1 MADEELLRAE
11 GGEIEQN
18 PKPAGGWGLV
28 PDPLALLS
36 AFVCAAGQPQ
46 KRKKRVLRAAAGPA
60 PAPAPQAAG
69 QHAAAAAASRQPAAT
84 TRECDTSL
92 KNSKS
97 AIKLLQVVLASA
109 LIAKTRVFASK
120 HAQRRHPPQ

>member
-11 GGEIEQN
+11 GEREQN

-36 AFVCAAGQPQ
+36 AVVCAVGQPK
-46 KRKKRVLRAAAGPA
+46 KRKKRVLRAAAG

-69 QHAAAAAASRQPAAT
+69 QHAAAAAASRQPASDY
-84 TRECDTSL
+84 EG
-92 KNSKS
+92 
-97 AIKLLQVVLASA
+97 V
-109 LIAKTRVFASK
+109 
-120 HAQRRHPPQ
+120 

>member
-11 GGEIEQN
+11 GEREQN

-60 PAPAPQAAG
+60 PAPQAAG

-97 AIKLLQVVLASA
+97 AIKLLQVVLKAGAAPQAEKIWWPASS
-109 LIAKTRVFASK
+109 RS
-120 HAQRRHPPQ
+120 

>member
-11 GGEIEQN
+11 GERESTREQN

-69 QHAAAAAASRQPAAT
+69 QHAAAAAASRQPASDY
-84 TRECDTSL
+84 EG
-92 KNSKS
+92 
-97 AIKLLQVVLASA
+97 V
-109 LIAKTRVFASK
+109 
-120 HAQRRHPPQ
+120 

>member
-11 GGEIEQN
+11 GEREQN

-46 KRKKRVLRAAAGPA
+46 KRKKRVLREYSGRSPAGRR
-60 PAPAPQAAG
+60 PQAAA
-69 QHAAAAAASRQPAAT
+69 QAPAARST
-84 TRECDTSL
+84 QWGAATRRGCGTSL
-92 KNSKS
+92 KNNKS
-97 AIKLLQVVLASA
+97 AIKLLQVALASA
-109 LIAKTRVFASK
+109 LIAKTPSFRV
-120 HAQRRHPPQ
+120 